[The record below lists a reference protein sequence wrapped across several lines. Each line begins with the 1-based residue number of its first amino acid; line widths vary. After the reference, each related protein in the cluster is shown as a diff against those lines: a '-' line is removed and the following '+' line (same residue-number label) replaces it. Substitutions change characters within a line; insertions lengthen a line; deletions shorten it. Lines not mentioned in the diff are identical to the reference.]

1 MDDFQP
7 SNLYQ
12 SRDELCARMV
22 SILAP
27 LVIEGVK
34 SIFNEAVKM
43 CVDNQEVDKYLMHF
57 QNLISHIPKWNGNT
71 IENERKRIIERSGCH
86 YLEELITCV
95 HIIHLKVLTCIRVGN
110 KQKKIDISIPK
121 LDTFLHKIYINVAR
135 KTYMNVYLFERGITP
150 LQIQKNN
157 REFEIIVQEC
167 ILSSIRESIHTEE
180 IIRAY
185 TDESVEIE
193 EEVIVENIIDPE
205 EESNLESNKDV
216 ETEKSDAVKED
227 NMDVLKALEEEAP
240 PSIVP
245 AIANM
250 DNEPVTT
257 KLSFNDFDS
266 VLDTDTGK
274 INEIEAP
281 KTIDRLEEISTSRAI
296 QRKMEEEDDEDEDRI
311 KIHTDNIDLG
321 DLDIFDFD
329 KSSSKM
335 SEDVMLDGI
344 EEL

>member
-12 SRDELCARMV
+12 SRDELCARLV
-22 SILAP
+22 GILTP
-27 LVIEGVK
+27 LIIEGVK

-71 IENERKRIIERSGCH
+71 IETERKRIIERSGCN

-95 HIIHLKVLTCIRVGN
+95 HIIHLKVLTCVRVGN

-121 LDTFLHKIYINVAR
+121 LDNFLHKAYINVAR
-135 KTYMNVYLFERGITP
+135 KTYMNVYLFERGGSVTP
-150 LQIQKNN
+150 LLIQKNN

-167 ILSSIRESIHTEE
+167 ILSTIRESIPTEE

-185 TDESVEIE
+185 TDESMEIE
-193 EEVIVENIIDPE
+193 EEVIVENIVDPE
-205 EESNLESNKDV
+205 DTETKKDSETKSEED
-216 ETEKSDAVKED
+216 TEALAKK
-227 NMDVLKALEEEAP
+227 LEEEVP
-240 PSIVP
+240 PEIVP
-245 AIANM
+245 AISNI
-250 DNEPVTT
+250 DNEPVMT

-266 VLDTDTGK
+266 VLDTSTGK
-274 INEIEAP
+274 MDEIEAP
-281 KTIDRLEEISTSRAI
+281 KNIERLEEISTSRAI
-296 QRKMEEEDDEDEDRI
+296 QRKMEEEDDDDEEERI
-311 KIHTDNIDLG
+311 KIHTDAVDLG

-329 KSSSKM
+329 KGVTKE
-335 SEDVMLDGI
+335 SEEVFLDDI